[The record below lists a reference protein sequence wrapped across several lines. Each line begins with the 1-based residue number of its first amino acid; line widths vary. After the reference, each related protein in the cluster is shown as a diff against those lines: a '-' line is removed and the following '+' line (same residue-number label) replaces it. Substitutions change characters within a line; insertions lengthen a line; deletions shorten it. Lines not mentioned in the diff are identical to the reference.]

1 MSQTP
6 EQQSAWQE
14 FISEIRAL
22 APDAGIV
29 PDTEPWKPQVQVAD
43 PASNRQVTLDF
54 VKPPD
59 MIIHLDDQGVSASG
73 GTSAFGIEMAKLVDG
88 KFELMRRNK
97 QLTPKELGAFI
108 AQWLAHGTSH

>member
-6 EQQSAWQE
+6 EQSAAWQE
-14 FISEIRAL
+14 FVSEIRSL
-22 APDAGIV
+22 APDVSIV
-29 PDTEPWKPQVQVAD
+29 PETEPWKPQVQVTD
-43 PASNRQVTLDF
+43 PATNRQVMLDF

-73 GTSAFGIEMAKLVDG
+73 GTSAFGIEMAKLVNG

-97 QLTPKELGAFI
+97 QLAPKELAVFVTH
-108 AQWLAHGTSH
+108 WLAHGTSH